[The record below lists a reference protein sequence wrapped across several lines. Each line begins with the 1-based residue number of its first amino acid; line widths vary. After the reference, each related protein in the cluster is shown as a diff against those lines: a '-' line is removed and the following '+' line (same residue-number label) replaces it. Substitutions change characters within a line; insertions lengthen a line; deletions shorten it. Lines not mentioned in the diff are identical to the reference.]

1 MDSIRKNLL
10 DLQYTTYMQYFNT
23 AIVVLCTYI
32 VGVAIAII
40 TQQTKQF
47 MLIGIISLGVFGILV
62 TFLIYCKEKMKQ
74 AISDINS
81 LSQSIKIPL

>member
-1 MDSIRKNLL
+1 
-10 DLQYTTYMQYFNT
+10 MQYFNT
-23 AIVVLCTYI
+23 AVVVLCMYI

-47 MLIGIISLGVFGILV
+47 VLIGIISLGVFCILI

-74 AISDINS
+74 ALNDIHS
-81 LSQSIKIPL
+81 LSQNIKTCS